1 MFYKYPFTKQ
11 ESLKDCAPASL
22 QMIMKY
28 YNGYTSIERLRD
40 LMKTNKSG
48 TNAYN
53 LIEAAKTLG
62 FDSYGVKTKLDEINK
77 NNLILPAIAHVIIKN
92 SYNHFIVIYNVN
104 YKKKLITLADPL
116 SRIYKMSFDD
126 FNKIWTGVLIIL
138 YPISKIFVEKKSNMF
153 NLIFKI
159 IKQNKKDYLN
169 ITLLSLFI
177 LLFTVIISFYFQ
189 FLIDNIYHKVVII
202 QIFIIF
208 LALTLLK
215 VLTTLFRNEVLLTL
229 KQKIDFS
236 LTLGV
241 IKQIINLPYQYYKNR
256 STGDVISRIGDLE
269 NIKQVLHNTILIL
282 FIETPFAIFA
292 LIFLFI
298 YNKSLFLV
306 SFIIIILYLLLSI
319 LFRKKFLFLINKCQ
333 QKKANV
339 TTCMVEAIQGFE
351 TIKGLNINDNIL
363 NNFELNYTKYLK
375 DSYKLE
381 SNYNLQEFFKN
392 LVSEVGFLITVFI
405 GILLIRNNV
414 ITLGMLLTIN
424 TLISYFLEPIKN
436 IVNYDYSFKEANNS
450 YKRVYELFDEKKKTY
465 SEESNGNIELDKLS
479 FSYDNKCKN
488 LKDIS
493 LIINKNNKV
502 LLIGKSGSGK
512 STLLKLI
519 KKYYESNSNIKIGDN
534 SLYSDTNISYISQ
547 NEILFTDSLLNNLK
561 LNRNIDSNSINRVL
575 KICHI
580 DSIIKNNNLGL
591 NMLIEENGFNL
602 SGGEKQRI
610 ILARTLLNNFDI
622 LLIDEGLN
630 QIDINLERK
639 ILKELFNYYKDKTI
653 IIVSHRYNN
662 MDLYDQVIKVS
673 NGKIERN

>member
-1 MFYKYPFTKQ
+1 M
-11 ESLKDCAPASL
+11 
-22 QMIMKY
+22 
-28 YNGYTSIERLRD
+28 
-40 LMKTNKSG
+40 
-48 TNAYN
+48 
-53 LIEAAKTLG
+53 
-62 FDSYGVKTKLDEINK
+62 
-77 NNLILPAIAHVIIKN
+77 
-92 SYNHFIVIYNVN
+92 
-104 YKKKLITLADPL
+104 
-116 SRIYKMSFDD
+116 
-126 FNKIWTGVLIIL
+126 
-138 YPISKIFVEKKSNMF
+138 
-153 NLIFKI
+153 
-159 IKQNKKDYLN
+159 
-169 ITLLSLFI
+169 
-177 LLFTVIISFYFQ
+177 
-189 FLIDNIYHKVVII
+189 
-202 QIFIIF
+202 
-208 LALTLLK
+208 
-215 VLTTLFRNEVLLTL
+215 
-229 KQKIDFS
+229 
-236 LTLGV
+236 
-241 IKQIINLPYQYYKNR
+241 
-256 STGDVISRIGDLE
+256 
-269 NIKQVLHNTILIL
+269 
-282 FIETPFAIFA
+282 
-292 LIFLFI
+292 
-298 YNKSLFLV
+298 
-306 SFIIIILYLLLSI
+306 
-319 LFRKKFLFLINKCQ
+319 
-333 QKKANV
+333 
-339 TTCMVEAIQGFE
+339 
-351 TIKGLNINDNIL
+351 
-363 NNFELNYTKYLK
+363 K

-450 YKRVYELFDEKKKTY
+450 YKRVCELFNENKKNY
-465 SEESNGNIELDKLS
+465 SEVSNGNIELDKLS
-479 FSYDNKCKN
+479 FSYDNKCEN

-493 LIINKNNKV
+493 LTINKNSKV

-519 KKYYESNSNIKIGDN
+519 KKYYESNSNIKIGNN

-561 LNRNIDSNSINRVL
+561 LNRNIDSDCINRVL
-575 KICHI
+575 KICHV
-580 DSIIKNNNLGL
+580 DSIIKKNNLGL

-630 QIDINLERK
+630 QVDINLERK